1 MIVQQT
7 TPGRTFWVRLDPH
20 QDVLLGL
27 RQAVAEA
34 GIIDGVI
41 LGGVGSL
48 SAYRFHVVS
57 STDLPPTNAY
67 VDGTGPWDIVNVN
80 GAILGG
86 RVHAHIT
93 FTNETQTLGGHLE
106 EGSTVLTFAIIYLQ
120 ETPGANLA
128 AWDTVGPLTRDNLA

>member
-1 MIVQQT
+1 MIVHET
-7 TPGRTFWVRLDPH
+7 SPGRTFWVRLDPH

-34 GIIDGVI
+34 GIANGAI

-48 SAYRFHVVS
+48 SAYHFHVVS
-57 STDLPPTNAY
+57 STDLPPTNAF
-67 VDGTGPWDIVNVN
+67 VRGDGPWDIVNVN

-106 EGSTVLTFAIIYLQ
+106 EGTTVLTFAIVHIQ
-120 ETPGANLA
+120 ETPDIDLA
-128 AWDTVGPLTRDNLA
+128 AWDTVGPLAPSGTP

>member
-7 TPGRTFWVRLDPH
+7 SPGRTFWVRLDPH

-34 GIIDGVI
+34 GIANGVI

-48 SAYRFHVVS
+48 SAWHFHVVS
-57 STDLPPTNAY
+57 STDLPPTNAF
-67 VDGTGPWDIVNVN
+67 VPGEGPWDIVNVN

-106 EGSTVLTFAIIYLQ
+106 EGTTVLTFAIIFIQ
-120 ETPGANLA
+120 ETPDVDLSP
-128 AWDTVGPLTRDNLA
+128 WDTVGPLAPPDLA